1 MGLDVEQALRIM
13 GYEDDDCDEAD
24 SFSRDRQ
31 YYYNRDRAFTDSK
44 LRPEGLTRR
53 LRSMFGDSESFND
66 HFPLVRKL
74 MVRPI
79 VAGLVISTSARGA
92 SGFPL
97 ATVETRED
105 GILFWMG
112 WKSIWAILIA
122 LQTVIVTFIV
132 LRHYRL
138 EPVKPSV
145 PEVREIVPGR
155 QDTTE
160 RLEPIIEEVADADD
174 DDNWRLI
181 GDENSAE
188 SEAPVRLM
196 AVLGTLP
203 EAP

>member
-1 MGLDVEQALRIM
+1 MGLDEEKAAEILR
-13 GYEDDDCDEAD
+13 YADDDCEEAE
-24 SFSRDRQ
+24 FFARDWT

-44 LRPEGLTRR
+44 TRPAGLTRR
-53 LRSMFGDSESFND
+53 LRNMFGDSESFNEN
-66 HFPLVRKL
+66 FPLVQKL
-74 MVRPI
+74 MVRPV
-79 VAGLVISTSARGA
+79 VAGLVISTSVRGA

-138 EPVKPSV
+138 GPVKPSV
-145 PEVREIVPGR
+145 PEVQEIVPGR

-160 RLEPIIEEVADADD
+160 RLEPIVEEVADADD

-181 GDENSAE
+181 GDEVKAE
-188 SEAPVRLM
+188 P
-196 AVLGTLP
+196 
-203 EAP
+203 